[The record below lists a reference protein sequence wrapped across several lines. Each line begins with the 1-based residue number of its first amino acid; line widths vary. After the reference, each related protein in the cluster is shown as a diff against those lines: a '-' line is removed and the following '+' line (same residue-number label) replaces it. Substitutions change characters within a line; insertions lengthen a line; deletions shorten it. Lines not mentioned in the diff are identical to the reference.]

1 MQMTDY
7 RSFGRSGLI
16 VSPLTLGT
24 MTFGASRWGSDL
36 AEARGIFDA
45 YVAAGGNA
53 IDTADV
59 YSDGESERML
69 GQFVRDSG
77 LRDRLVLSTK
87 SGFARSQ
94 GHPLHGGNGA
104 INIRLGIEG
113 SLRRLGTDRIDL
125 YWMHVW
131 DRTTPPEEVLRTL
144 AAAVARGEIL
154 YYGFSNTP
162 AWYVAK
168 IATLAAAQ
176 GLPGPIG
183 LQNAWSLIERGV
195 ELDLAP
201 MAAHFGLGI
210 MPWSPL
216 AGGLL
221 TGKYG
226 REMLAEAGR
235 ASAVPDRA
243 MDAET
248 GKSDRLSG
256 DNPYGGMLFT
266 ERNFGVV
273 DALRKVA
280 AELGVPMAQAALA
293 WVLSRPGVDTLLMG
307 ASRADQVTA
316 NVEALQVTLSPDQQT
331 RLAEASALPPLNPY
345 FIFQLP
351 RESIFGGQSVQPW
364 KEAAASHG
372 AAQAASYAA
381 DTA

>member
-1 MQMTDY
+1 MQMTTY
-7 RSFGRSGLI
+7 RTFGNSGLI

-24 MTFGASRWGSDL
+24 MTFGAGRWGSDM
-36 AEARGIFDA
+36 AAARAIFDA
-45 YVAAGGNA
+45 YVTAGGNVV
-53 IDTADV
+53 DTADV
-59 YSDGESERML
+59 YSGGESERML
-69 GQFVRDSG
+69 GQFLKDSA
-77 LRDRLVLSTK
+77 LRDRMVVSTK
-87 SGFARSQ
+87 SGFSRAQ

-144 AAAVARGEIL
+144 SAAVARGDIL

-168 IATLAAAQ
+168 VATLAAAQ

-183 LQNAWSLIERGV
+183 LQNAWSLINRGV

-201 MAAHFGLGI
+201 MARHFGLGI

-226 REMLAEAGR
+226 REMLAEADR
-235 ASAVPDRA
+235 AAAMPDRA
-243 MDAET
+243 MDVEA
-248 GKSDRLSG
+248 GKSDRLNG

-266 ERNFGVV
+266 ERNFTIV
-273 DALRKVA
+273 DVLRDVA
-280 AELGVPMAQAALA
+280 SELGVPMAQAALA
-293 WVLSRPGVDTLLMG
+293 WALARQEVSTLLIG
-307 ASRADQVTA
+307 ASRPEQLSA
-316 NVEALQVTLSPDQQT
+316 NIAALQVTLSLEQLA
-331 RLAEASALPPLNPY
+331 RLDEVSALPSLNPY

-351 RESIFGGQSVQPW
+351 REVLFGGQSVTPW
-364 KEAAASHG
+364 
-372 AAQAASYAA
+372 
-381 DTA
+381 